1 MNWNLPKSSQALTR
15 LLQDPKE
22 SDFWQADHIIPVAEG
37 GGDCGLENL
46 RTLCTPCHLRET
58 ENLRSRLR
66 LNSSIDD
73 KSISQET
80 DIRLLFHN
88 CKSLNQRGS
97 TNPRKKRRI
106 AD

>member
-1 MNWNLPKSSQALTR
+1 MNR

-58 ENLRSRLR
+58 ERLKSRLR
-66 LNSSIDD
+66 LNGKNNHNLHKNES
-73 KSISQET
+73 T
-80 DIRLLFHN
+80 DIRSLFSKHKN
-88 CKSLNQRGS
+88 VDQTGS
-97 TNPRKKRRI
+97 TKARKRHRV